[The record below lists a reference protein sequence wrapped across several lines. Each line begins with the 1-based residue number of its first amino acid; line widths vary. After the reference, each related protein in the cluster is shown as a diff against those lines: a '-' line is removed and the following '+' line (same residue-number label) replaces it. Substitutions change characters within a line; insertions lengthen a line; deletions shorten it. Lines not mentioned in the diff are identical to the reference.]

1 MGKGTYAK
9 PDDPHLILG
18 AFMVETTRSH
28 KLSLYTNHR
37 INKFDRKV
45 TNQMKCSW
53 KEVTYLAKEWQPVRR
68 VIWAEYM
75 FMCAHVHVCAED
87 FMFT

>member
-1 MGKGTYAK
+1 
-9 PDDPHLILG
+9 
-18 AFMVETTRSH
+18 
-28 KLSLYTNHR
+28 
-37 INKFDRKV
+37 
-45 TNQMKCSW
+45 MKCSW
-53 KEVTYLAKEWQPVRR
+53 KEVTYLAKEWLPVRR